1 MTPTTGEATV
11 RAVNAMTARWARAA
25 VGERGTVLAAA
36 GVWPLLAL
44 LATPAAGQARAE
56 LSAALGTAPE
66 HAMDEARALLATV
79 DAMDGAAAAAGVWAA
94 RSVELRPEW
103 RARLPDGALGELTG
117 DAAADRAALDAW
129 ASRGTGG
136 LIERMPVATGPGT
149 LLVLASALLLRTTWE
164 TPFAERPL
172 RPAEGPWAGRTL
184 AELYRRTEDGAGL
197 RVHTTPD
204 GPLTEARVTGTAGI
218 DVHLLLGPEG
228 LPGGAV
234 LAHGVAALAG
244 TYPVAPGAD
253 GNGPGLTLSSVPS
266 HHGRPLTELST
277 ARFTVDA
284 DHDLLRWPEVF
295 GLGAAASASAGHFPG
310 LAARPLAVSAA
321 RQTAT
326 AVFGPL
332 GFRAAAVTAIGMR
345 AAGMALPPPRRSPL
359 VTAHFTRL
367 FGFLAVHR
375 ASGLVPVAGWV
386 TDPAPYPAV

>member
-1 MTPTTGEATV
+1 MTPKSDDTTV

-44 LATPAAGQARAE
+44 LATPAAGRARAE

-79 DAMDGAAAAAGVWAA
+79 DAMDGTAAAAGVWAA
-94 RSVELRPEW
+94 RSVALCPEW
-103 RARLPDGALGELTG
+103 RARLPEGALGELTG
-117 DAAADRAALDAW
+117 EAAADRAALDAW
-129 ASRGTGG
+129 ARRGTDGM
-136 LIERMPVATGPGT
+136 IERMPVTVGPGT

-164 TPFAERPL
+164 TPFAERPV

-184 AELYRRTEDGAGL
+184 TELYRRTEGDAGL

-204 GPLTEARVTGTAGI
+204 GPVTDARVAGTGGL
-218 DVHLLLGPEG
+218 DVHLLLGPER
-228 LPGGAV
+228 LPGAAV
-234 LAHGVAALAG
+234 LAHGVAALGGA
-244 TYPVAPGAD
+244 YPVVPGAE
-253 GNGPGLTLSSVPS
+253 GNGPGLALSSVPS
-266 HHGRPLTELST
+266 PHGRPLTELST
-277 ARFTVDA
+277 ARWTVDA

-295 GLGAAASASAGHFPG
+295 GLGAAVRASAGHFPG
-310 LAARPLAVSAA
+310 IATRPLAVSAA

-326 AVFGPL
+326 ATFGPL

-345 AAGMALPPPRRSPL
+345 AAGMVQPPPLRSRL
-359 VTAHFTRL
+359 VTARFTRP

-386 TDPAPYPAV
+386 TDPDPYPAV